1 MISTKLLASTITAY
15 RRLYGK
21 SYLAMDKPLVIT
33 CSEQATC
40 PLSTPLENYIKNYQ
54 MINAYLK
61 LIGHKP
67 VTYNFSTN
75 KEKIEE
81 ERQKMENEKLKMEY

>member
-1 MISTKLLASTITAY
+1 
-15 RRLYGK
+15 
-21 SYLAMDKPLVIT
+21 
-33 CSEQATC
+33 
-40 PLSTPLENYIKNYQ
+40 

-61 LIGHKP
+61 LIGNKP

-81 ERQKMENEKLKMEY
+81 ERQKMENEKPKMEY